1 MADEEEAGAGLG
13 GQVVVA
19 PPREQE
25 EVVVV
30 VVVAGRAVAA
40 DGRSAPGD
48 DPDPEPG
55 EEAGAALARRAGALL
70 RPPLLL
76 IVMSSVHG
84 PAGIRSPSSASAW
97 VVVAWLLCF
106 LSFSRGLLLPC
117 ALNLFPVFVS
127 YMCGTS
133 RGTGVACIYV
143 LFCMFTCKYVCHGAS
158 SVSILRSIQVCG

>member
-48 DPDPEPG
+48 DPDPDPEPG

-84 PAGIRSPSSASAW
+84 PAGIRSPSSASA
-97 VVVAWLLCF
+97 
-106 LSFSRGLLLPC
+106 
-117 ALNLFPVFVS
+117 
-127 YMCGTS
+127 
-133 RGTGVACIYV
+133 
-143 LFCMFTCKYVCHGAS
+143 
-158 SVSILRSIQVCG
+158 